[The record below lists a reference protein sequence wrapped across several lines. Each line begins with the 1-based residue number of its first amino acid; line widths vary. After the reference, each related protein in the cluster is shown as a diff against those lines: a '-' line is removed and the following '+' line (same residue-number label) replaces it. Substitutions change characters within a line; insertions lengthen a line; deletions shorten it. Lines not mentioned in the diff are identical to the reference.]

1 MCWALIP
8 GSNWNVQLHRRAL
21 HDIDSGRTPYEEAII
36 MAAGSLVDV
45 AQGDSVFYSFGNTGT
60 DPYVATIGDGHHV
73 RNLVETYK

>member
-1 MCWALIP
+1 MKCT

-45 AQGDSVFYSFGNTGT
+45 AQGDSVFYSFGNPGI
-60 DPYVATIGDGHHV
+60 DPYEATFGDQNHI
-73 RNLVETYK
+73 RELLDNYK